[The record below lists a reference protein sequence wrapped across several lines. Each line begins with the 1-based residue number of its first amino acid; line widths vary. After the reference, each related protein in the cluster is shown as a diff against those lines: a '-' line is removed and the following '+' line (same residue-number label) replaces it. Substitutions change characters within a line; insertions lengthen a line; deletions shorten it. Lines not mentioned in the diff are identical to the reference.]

1 MQFYSSCYKFVTS
14 FTLLYLQ
21 FDLDGNGHI
30 TCQEIGSVMKALGE
44 DIPGYKLREI
54 IKLVDKNEN
63 GTVEFN
69 EFLEVSS
76 KKAPKFSAEGEM
88 KTRVSYQLA
97 GLRS

>member
-1 MQFYSSCYKFVTS
+1 
-14 FTLLYLQ
+14 
-21 FDLDGNGHI
+21 
-30 TCQEIGSVMKALGE
+30 MKALGE

-54 IKLVDKNEN
+54 IKEVDKNEN

-76 KKAPKFSAEGEM
+76 KKAPKFSVEGEM
-88 KTRVSYQLA
+88 KTLVSYQLT